1 MPSGGPYLSK
11 EEIDEI
17 REWIDAGMPD

>member
-17 REWIDAGMPD
+17 TQWIDAGMPD